1 MRRIVAVLVAVVALV
16 LGLTGPA
23 YADSTTVAGVS
34 DIKKMYVNNGVGAVV
49 VKVYG
54 AGGKCAIRYVAA
66 TMKGRDGTT
75 YKATGGCYPGGTW
88 IKSLEKGTKLVPCSD
103 YTLRYNVAGKFWR
116 FSIPRTCLPR
126 LPDKIKVSGEMTQSA
141 VPGAAGPTTLLARG

>member
-49 VKVYG
+49 VKIYG
-54 AGGKCAIRYVAA
+54 PGGKCAIRYVAA
-66 TMKGRDGTT
+66 KMRGRDGIT
-75 YKATGGCYPGGTW
+75 YKATGGCYPGGMW
-88 IKSLEKGTKLVPCSD
+88 IKGLEKGTKLVPCSD
-103 YTLRYNVAGKFWR
+103 YKLSYNVTGKFWR
-116 FSIPRTCLPR
+116 FYVPRTCVPR
-126 LPDKIKVSGEMTQSA
+126 LTNKIKVSGELTQSA
-141 VPGAAGPTTLLARG
+141 IPGEAGPTTWLARG